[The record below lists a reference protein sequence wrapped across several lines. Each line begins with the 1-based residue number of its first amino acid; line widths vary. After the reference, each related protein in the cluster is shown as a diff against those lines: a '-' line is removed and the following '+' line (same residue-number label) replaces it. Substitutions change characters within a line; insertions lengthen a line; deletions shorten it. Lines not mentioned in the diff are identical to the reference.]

1 MHEGRARWGG
11 RRHRTRDKE
20 TTACAK
26 FSVAGAQGTY
36 GSGRAERAGTETGTK
51 ALRPLCSSYL
61 SGDPRVSSSYFF
73 TFSSTVSDL
82 KASKRLPFIIS
93 DLTILKRS
101 LTFYGLLS
109 LKTSLAKRNLM
120 ALGSNLSSATYSVTS
135 DTIFS
140 ISLCF
145 THMSFTHNC
154 RD

>member
-1 MHEGRARWGG
+1 M
-11 RRHRTRDKE
+11 
-20 TTACAK
+20 
-26 FSVAGAQGTY
+26 AGAQGTY

-51 ALRPLCSSYL
+51 ALEPLCSSYL
-61 SGDPRVSSSYFF
+61 SGDSRVGSSYFF
-73 TFSSTVSDL
+73 TFSSTVSDP
-82 KASKRLPFIIS
+82 KASKRLPFVIS
-93 DLTILKRS
+93 YLTILKRS

-120 ALGSNLSSATYSVTS
+120 ALGQISNLSSATYSVTS